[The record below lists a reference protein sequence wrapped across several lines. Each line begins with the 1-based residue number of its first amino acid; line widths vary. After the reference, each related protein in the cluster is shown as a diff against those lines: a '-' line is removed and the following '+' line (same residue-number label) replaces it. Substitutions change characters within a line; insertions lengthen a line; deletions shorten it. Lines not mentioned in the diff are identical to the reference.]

1 MNILQ
6 HRLLNFT
13 CTTTTNWKY
22 CNETSLKDI
31 YTIILIIK
39 GERFWGACP
48 ISAFTKTK
56 EKHEPVKRIC
66 YRSVSKLTRCCEP
79 IGLIYKLRS
88 NYDFYQ
94 CTYIIL
100 RVCRST
106 DRIIFLQVAHKSPFS
121 VRYWGLGVIPLML
134 DYFCFPRVTV
144 SVCDIRVMAYRY
156 FDFCQLLLVP
166 ITILFRHLIQHR
178 QWAFFFILAFKCIYY
193 SISRPEEISTIYR
206 RLLPSDPLVLLHK
219 QCGILWLWIYKPLI
233 HPGS

>member
-1 MNILQ
+1 M
-6 HRLLNFT
+6 
-13 CTTTTNWKY
+13 
-22 CNETSLKDI
+22 
-31 YTIILIIK
+31 
-39 GERFWGACP
+39 
-48 ISAFTKTK
+48 SAFTKTK

-144 SVCDIRVMAYRY
+144 SVCDIRVMAHRY

-166 ITILFRHLIQHR
+166 ITILFRHLIKHTVS
-178 QWAFFFILAFKCIYY
+178 FFLSWPSNVYIILFLALRRSRL
-193 SISRPEEISTIYR
+193 SIVDFF
-206 RLLPSDPLVLLHK
+206 LP
-219 QCGILWLWIYKPLI
+219 IL
-233 HPGS
+233 

>member
-22 CNETSLKDI
+22 YNETSLKDI

-48 ISAFTKTK
+48 ISAFSKTK

-88 NYDFYQ
+88 NYDFHQ

-178 QWAFFFILAFKCIYY
+178 QWAFFYLGLQMYILFYFSPWGDLDY
-193 SISRPEEISTIYR
+193 LS
-206 RLLPSDPLVLLHK
+206 
-219 QCGILWLWIYKPLI
+219 
-233 HPGS
+233 

>member
-1 MNILQ
+1 M
-6 HRLLNFT
+6 
-13 CTTTTNWKY
+13 
-22 CNETSLKDI
+22 
-31 YTIILIIK
+31 
-39 GERFWGACP
+39 
-48 ISAFTKTK
+48 
-56 EKHEPVKRIC
+56 
-66 YRSVSKLTRCCEP
+66 
-79 IGLIYKLRS
+79 RS

-94 CTYIIL
+94 CTFIIL

-156 FDFCQLLLVP
+156 FDFGTNYH
-166 ITILFRHLIQHR
+166 TIPSSHTAQTVS
-178 QWAFFFILAFKCIYY
+178 FFFILAFRCIYY

-219 QCGILWLWIYKPLI
+219 HCGILWLWIYKPLI

>member
-13 CTTTTNWKY
+13 CTTTTDWKY
-22 CNETSLKDI
+22 YNETSLKDI

-121 VRYWGLGVIPLML
+121 VRY
-134 DYFCFPRVTV
+134 
-144 SVCDIRVMAYRY
+144 
-156 FDFCQLLLVP
+156 
-166 ITILFRHLIQHR
+166 
-178 QWAFFFILAFKCIYY
+178 
-193 SISRPEEISTIYR
+193 
-206 RLLPSDPLVLLHK
+206 
-219 QCGILWLWIYKPLI
+219 
-233 HPGS
+233 

>member
-22 CNETSLKDI
+22 YNETSLKDI

-166 ITILFRHLIQHR
+166 ITILFRHLIKHR
-178 QWAFFFILAFKCIYY
+178 QWAFFLSWPSNVYIILFLALRRSRL
-193 SISRPEEISTIYR
+193 SIVDFF
-206 RLLPSDPLVLLHK
+206 LP
-219 QCGILWLWIYKPLI
+219 IL
-233 HPGS
+233 